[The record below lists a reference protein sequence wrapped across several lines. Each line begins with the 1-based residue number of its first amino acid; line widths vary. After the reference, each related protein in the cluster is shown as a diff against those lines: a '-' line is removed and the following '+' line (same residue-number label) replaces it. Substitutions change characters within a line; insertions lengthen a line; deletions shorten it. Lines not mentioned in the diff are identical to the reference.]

1 MGSLEKE
8 VKNKIRISRVQKII
22 LKTVYSVGFLG
33 VALLAPNALQMF
45 KKLGIEPKGKMF
57 SENSLYNSRKNLI
70 KKGLVKYSKDGFLSL
85 TSLGEET
92 MKIID
97 IADYKLEK
105 PKRWDKKWRILIFD
119 VREDK
124 RWLRDKV
131 REILNKIGFVKL
143 QNSVWVY
150 PYDCE
155 DLINMVK
162 TNFKIGREVLY
173 IIADKVENDRILRE
187 HFKLDLE

>member
-1 MGSLEKE
+1 MGLLERE
-8 VKNKIRISRVQKII
+8 VKNKIRISRVQKIV
-22 LKTVYSVGFLG
+22 LKTICSVGFLS

-45 KKLGIEPKGKMF
+45 KGLGIVGKNKRV
-57 SENSLYNSRKNLI
+57 SENSIYNSRKNLI
-70 KKGLVKYSKDGFLSL
+70 KKGLVKYSEGGFFSL
-85 TSLGEET
+85 TPLGEET

-97 IADYKLEK
+97 IADYKLYK
-105 PKRWDKKWRILIFD
+105 PRRWDGKWRILIFD
-119 VREDK
+119 VRENK
-124 RWLRDKV
+124 RWLRDKI

-162 TNFKIGREVLY
+162 VNFGIGREVLY
-173 IIADKVENDRILRE
+173 IIADKVENDKFLKG
-187 HFKLDLE
+187 HFKLGLE